1 MSVVDERFAW
11 TGGLADR
18 LPEPADFGLA
28 LAEGFARRIGMLSR
42 RVGASAAAA
51 RWAARAAFAASRA
64 TDRKSVV

>member
-42 RVGASAAAA
+42 RVGASL
-51 RWAARAAFAASRA
+51 SLIHI
-64 TDRKSVV
+64 

>member
-51 RWAARAAFAASRA
+51 RWRRARRSPRAARRRRGTYA
-64 TDRKSVV
+64 